1 MKITEESWEWIQHKT
16 ADNSHTYTGIPFITL
31 EIFLNEL
38 ATIYVK
44 KRPEN
49 RFMTV
54 LYLSLIRHV
63 GIYTQNIIA

>member
-1 MKITEESWEWIQHKT
+1 MFIFFFF
-16 ADNSHTYTGIPFITL
+16 TGIPFITL

-63 GIYTQNIIA
+63 GIYTQNIIAYRRLMKI